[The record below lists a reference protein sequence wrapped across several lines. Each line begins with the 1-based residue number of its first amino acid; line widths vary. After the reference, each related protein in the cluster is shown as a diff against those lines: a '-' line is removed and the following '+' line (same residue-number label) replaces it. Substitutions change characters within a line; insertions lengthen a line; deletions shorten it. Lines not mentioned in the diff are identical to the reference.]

1 MGRLLSGHG
10 FNPQAATKKTLF
22 DMSELEKELDEGEK
36 ENELSFM
43 GAPKGPIKEKNAAS
57 PPGSK

>member
-22 DMSELEKELDEGEK
+22 DMSELGKELDEGKKRMSYLSWGAPTGPMTEK
-36 ENELSFM
+36 EVARKRE
-43 GAPKGPIKEKNAAS
+43 
-57 PPGSK
+57 